1 MRSMGNMY
9 FPIATR
15 DKSTANIT
23 CSGKRT
29 KEFDVFLRRLYSLVN
44 LFIFNE
50 LAKDIEYQISS
61 IFYNSKTMH

>member
-1 MRSMGNMY
+1 MGNVY

-29 KEFDVFLRRLYSLVN
+29 KKIDIKFEYLFSLVN
-44 LFIFNE
+44 LFIISE
-50 LAKDIEYQISS
+50 LIKRID
-61 IFYNSKTMH
+61 N